1 MSAALK
7 SSHATLAAAI
17 ADAAGITSISAP
29 ALASIRRKFSE
40 HAFNLLVA
48 GEFKRGKSTLI
59 NALLGADLLPTSVVP
74 LTSVVTLLHYADVA
88 SAHVAFESGDIRDV
102 PLEALAEYVTE
113 RGNPD
118 NIKHVREVVVA
129 FPATWLKGGIR
140 LVDTPGVGSVHSHN
154 SEVTSRYLPEA
165 DAVIFMVS
173 ADQPLSRNELDFLID
188 IRRYAGKVFCLLNKV
203 DYLSETE
210 REESMA
216 FAVGVLRDAITAD
229 VPVFAVSARRALLA
243 RSKGDV
249 QQWADSGLA
258 QFEQAL
264 QRFLQ
269 EEGGDIW
276 LESVRRQLLR
286 LLVESRLS
294 LELEQQALSLPLA
307 TLDAHLLAFAQ
318 KQQQTLQAQSD
329 LDALL
334 EADAHQLLSQHIEP
348 DLGAFA
354 QALLIRIHTAL
365 PVWYEELRVDGA
377 AALQAGLESQL
388 TDEIRKAFD
397 SWRADENVVAN
408 QIFER
413 VCQRFWHGM
422 HDLVDE
428 LLRYSAELFAVPFT
442 AIAAESLW
450 RASSG
455 FYYKFWEEPPSLQLL
470 GRSLVRLL
478 PGSLGHPLILR
489 HAHQRA
495 DELVDMQ
502 SGRLRHDFDERIKKS
517 MQDFRREMHE
527 RIEVTISGIEAA
539 IGKGRDA
546 RISSEGNVAAQL
558 QAVTLALDGVKAL
571 EARLGS
577 GATETEA
584 PSGLHF
590 SGSDSD
596 GVVR

>member
-1 MSAALK
+1 MSVVFK
-7 SSHATLAAAI
+7 SSHAMLAAVI
-17 ADAAGITSISAP
+17 TDAESIPLISAS
-29 ALASIRRKFSE
+29 ALAAIRTKFSE
-40 HAFNLLVA
+40 HAFNLVVA

-59 NALLGADLLPTSVVP
+59 NALLGADLLPTGVVP
-74 LTSVVTLLHYADVA
+74 LTSVVTLLHYGDIA
-88 SAHVAFESGDIRDV
+88 SANVAFENGDIRSV

-118 NIKHVREVVVA
+118 NIKHVHEVVVA

-165 DAVIFMVS
+165 DAVIFLVS
-173 ADQPLSRNELDFLID
+173 ADQPLSRNELDFLVD

-203 DYLSETE
+203 DYLSAIE

-216 FAVGVLRDAITAD
+216 FAVGVLRDALAAD

-243 RSKGDV
+243 RSTGDA
-249 QQWADSGLA
+249 QLWADSGLA
-258 QFEQAL
+258 QFEQTL

-276 LESVRRQLLR
+276 FESVRRQLLR
-286 LLVESRLS
+286 LLGESRLS
-294 LELEQQALSLPLA
+294 LELEKQALSLPLA

-334 EADAHQLLSQHIEP
+334 EADAHKLLSQHIEP
-348 DLGAFA
+348 DLDAFA
-354 QALLIRIHTAL
+354 QALLVRIHAAL
-365 PVWYEELRVDGA
+365 SVWYEELRVNGA
-377 AALQAGLESQL
+377 AALQVGLESQL
-388 TDEIRKAFD
+388 IEEIRKAFD
-397 SWRADENVVAN
+397 SWRADENVAAN

-413 VCQRFWHGM
+413 VCQRSWHGM

-442 AIAAESLW
+442 AVASESLW

-455 FYYKFWEEPPSLQLL
+455 FYYKFWEEPPTLQLL

-489 HAHQRA
+489 HARQRA

-502 SGRLRHDFDERIKKS
+502 SGRLRHDFDERIKRS
-517 MQDFRREMHE
+517 MRDFRHEMHE
-527 RIEVTISGIEAA
+527 RIDVTISGIEAA
-539 IGKGRDA
+539 IGKGRDV
-546 RISSEGNVAAQL
+546 RISSEGDVAAQL
-558 QAVTLALDGVKAL
+558 QALMLTLDGIKAL
-571 EARLGS
+571 EARLAAD
-577 GATETEA
+577 ATETEE
-584 PSGLHF
+584 
-590 SGSDSD
+590 
-596 GVVR
+596 